1 MRSLGIESGIVKNI
15 RDCFIRFCQTR
26 TPREGLAFGIS
37 GSPLQTCGFNRFSW
51 RAVPVCSSEKI
62 NVSTSTVDV
71 LIVGAGPG
79 GSTAAT
85 ALSALGHSVA
95 IIDKAIFPRHKTCAS
110 WINALAFSRFPY
122 LRPELPNL
130 VDCPFHGIRFY
141 DESISRHGEY
151 NERKPS
157 GYLTLRSK
165 FDHGLARVAAG
176 AGAQFHEGVRA
187 VRIEEDKTGITA
199 ELSNGSTIRA
209 RFLVGADGSNSQ
221 IARWSGLR
229 SSWRP
234 DEYVLCANED
244 IPYSSSAIERFYGER
259 FPLFVSLRF
268 NRLDGY
274 GWVFP
279 KRDYICVGIGGRVPP
294 DADIRAI
301 MSAFVERARE
311 VKLIPLDLQI
321 SKPHYAL
328 DPAGAVHKMETL
340 TKGRTILIGDA
351 AGFVS
356 GSTGE
361 GIYPA
366 MVSGAIAA
374 DVIHE
379 ALDKGS
385 PDLSAFNERW
395 REELGGYLRALPGGQ
410 QKTSTVSRIDLIFR
424 SRMIASVAGRIFLY
438 GEPLSFRTL
447 LKSV

>member
-1 MRSLGIESGIVKNI
+1 VNAS
-15 RDCFIRFCQTR
+15 
-26 TPREGLAFGIS
+26 A
-37 GSPLQTCGFNRFSW
+37 
-51 RAVPVCSSEKI
+51 
-62 NVSTSTVDV
+62 VDV
-71 LIVGAGPG
+71 LIVGAGPS

-85 ALSALGHSVA
+85 ALARLGHSVA

-122 LRPELPNL
+122 LLPELQNL

-141 DESISRHGEY
+141 DESVSRHGTY
-151 NERKPS
+151 RERRPS

-165 FDHGLARVAAG
+165 FDHGLAKVAIAAG
-176 AGAQFHEGVRA
+176 ARLRQGIRA
-187 VRIEEDKTGITA
+187 VRIDEDKSGVHA
-199 ELSNGSTIRA
+199 ELSDGRSVRA
-209 RFLVGADGSNSQ
+209 RFLLGADGSNSQ

-229 SSWRP
+229 TSWRH
-234 DEYVLCANED
+234 DQYVLCANED
-244 IPYSSSAIERFYGER
+244 IAYSASAIERFYGAR

-294 DADIRAI
+294 GADIRAI
-301 MSAFVERARE
+301 MRAFVERARE
-311 VKLIPLDLQI
+311 MKLIPSDLRI
-321 SKPHYAL
+321 SEPDYAL
-328 DPAGAVHKMETL
+328 DPAGAVHKMKTL
-340 TKGRTILIGDA
+340 TSGRTILIGDA

-361 GIYPA
+361 GIYPG

-374 DVIHE
+374 DVVHE

-385 PDLSAFNERW
+385 ADVSLFNERW
-395 REELGGYLRALPGGQ
+395 RSELGGYLRSLPGGEE
-410 QKTSTVSRIDLIFR
+410 KTSTVSRIDLIFR
-424 SRMIASVAGRIFLY
+424 SRLVSAVAGRIFLY

-447 LKSV
+447 LKSL